1 MVCRV
6 RFPAVAPLP
15 REQKEESMSEITVD
29 EAVSVIRRDYY
40 RDVLSLARDLAER
53 MKAGEI
59 DDFGDALHEQVD
71 GCARVIYTFQAK
83 LGLLASDNEE
93 AWQEVGADCTEPE
106 QRMYYALQADI
117 TERLVAAGVDLDDS
131 DSWAEI
137 DLGGFE

>member
-1 MVCRV
+1 
-6 RFPAVAPLP
+6 
-15 REQKEESMSEITVD
+15 MSEITVD
-29 EAVSVIRRDYY
+29 EAVSAIRRDYY

-59 DDFGDALHEQVD
+59 EDFNDALHEQVD
-71 GCARVIYTFQAK
+71 GCARVIYTFRAK
-83 LGLLASDNEE
+83 LGLLASDNEDE
-93 AWQEVGADCTEPE
+93 AESQGLETDGSPE

-137 DLGGFE
+137 DLGAFE